1 MTINPFEILKNAQNV
16 QKQFGQI
23 QEEMKTI
30 TAVGSSGGGIVKVTL
45 NGQLDMTAIEIDPV
59 AVDRKDI
66 PMLQDLIIAA
76 HADAL
81 VKTREAITAKL
92 GPLVGGLSVPGMGI

>member
-59 AVDRKDI
+59 AVDR
-66 PMLQDLIIAA
+66 
-76 HADAL
+76 
-81 VKTREAITAKL
+81 
-92 GPLVGGLSVPGMGI
+92 